1 MSNSKK
7 TNLKRKIKIE
17 KTEQEE
23 EDEEE
28 GVSKKQKISKKP
40 GSKQVAVKAK
50 NYEPLWSEHELLA
63 EQTGLSLNV
72 AKNIT
77 KLFEDGN
84 TIPFIARYR
93 RDATNNMTAED
104 LRAAK
109 ETCDEIIVLRNK
121 MSTVIKS
128 LKKLDVLTNDLAHAV
143 TSSRSIEELE
153 YIYSSYKT
161 GSKRRL
167 AERAKELGLEKPA
180 LMLLNNER
188 KVSLSDYI
196 VDNNKDLSS
205 AAAVEKGII
214 HIISAIISTDAE
226 ILASLRELR
235 KRSNFAIK
243 TQKLGSKQHSDSKE
257 NKKEDDTKFDTYKD
271 FEIATKYIKPHQVL
285 AINRGENL
293 KVLSVK
299 VIVPGVIF
307 QQYKS
312 LCTKKW
318 FNVGEAY
325 QLRTNILKQAVDD
338 SYNRLVEPL
347 IKREIRS
354 ELKQKAER
362 ASCEVFSANL
372 KQLLLATPLKGKH
385 ILGIDPGFS
394 NGCKL
399 ALISPM
405 GEMISHNVLYPH
417 KSNRKDKDATILK
430 DMLLEHYCELIAL
443 GNGTACRETEEWI
456 SKLIQEKFF
465 QPLDVKYTIVREDGA
480 SIYSC
485 SPEAK
490 QEFADLDPNIISAIS
505 LARRIQEPLA
515 ELIKVEPKHLGVGMY
530 QHDIKKKYLDEALD
544 DVVSECVSFVG
555 VDLNTASQCLLR
567 HVAGLTEA
575 KAQQV
580 IEHRTK
586 NGPFVCRQQLLEVYR
601 IGKKVFQQCAGF
613 LRVGPTSVEEE
624 AYFYKNPIA
633 TKLDCTNIHPESYG
647 IAAELVKEMNLKLV
661 DVGKSDFIKT
671 VKEKQLDSSKLKE
684 KFKVD
689 EQTIQLILDALC
701 KPLNHDLRSDCPSEP
716 VFKKGLTT
724 IYEIQ
729 VGSVLTGVVSNV
741 THFGC
746 FVDIGVGMNGLI
758 HVSKY
763 NGFSMKLGDKVEVK
777 VISIDIKAKR
787 IGLQAVNVL
796 S

>member
-1 MSNSKK
+1 
-7 TNLKRKIKIE
+7 
-17 KTEQEE
+17 
-23 EDEEE
+23 
-28 GVSKKQKISKKP
+28 
-40 GSKQVAVKAK
+40 
-50 NYEPLWSEHELLA
+50 
-63 EQTGLSLNV
+63 
-72 AKNIT
+72 
-77 KLFEDGN
+77 
-84 TIPFIARYR
+84 
-93 RDATNNMTAED
+93 
-104 LRAAK
+104 
-109 ETCDEIIVLRNK
+109 
-121 MSTVIKS
+121 
-128 LKKLDVLTNDLAHAV
+128 
-143 TSSRSIEELE
+143 
-153 YIYSSYKT
+153 
-161 GSKRRL
+161 
-167 AERAKELGLEKPA
+167 
-180 LMLLNNER
+180 
-188 KVSLSDYI
+188 
-196 VDNNKDLSS
+196 
-205 AAAVEKGII
+205 
-214 HIISAIISTDAE
+214 
-226 ILASLRELR
+226 
-235 KRSNFAIK
+235 
-243 TQKLGSKQHSDSKE
+243 
-257 NKKEDDTKFDTYKD
+257 
-271 FEIATKYIKPHQVL
+271 
-285 AINRGENL
+285 
-293 KVLSVK
+293 
-299 VIVPGVIF
+299 
-307 QQYKS
+307 
-312 LCTKKW
+312 
-318 FNVGEAY
+318 
-325 QLRTNILKQAVDD
+325 
-338 SYNRLVEPL
+338 
-347 IKREIRS
+347 
-354 ELKQKAER
+354 
-362 ASCEVFSANL
+362 
-372 KQLLLATPLKGKH
+372 
-385 ILGIDPGFS
+385 
-394 NGCKL
+394 
-399 ALISPM
+399 
-405 GEMISHNVLYPH
+405 
-417 KSNRKDKDATILK
+417 
-430 DMLLEHYCELIAL
+430 
-443 GNGTACRETEEWI
+443 
-456 SKLIQEKFF
+456 
-465 QPLDVKYTIVREDGA
+465 LDVKYTIVREDGA

-490 QEFADLDPNIISAIS
+490 KEFADLDPNIISAIS